1 MVKRS
6 LPKVN
11 SKEDLFSTSAMDGV
25 EHLQEEWISYKISL
39 GVGGEWVTFLTWK
52 PPTFYQKIMD

>member
-39 GVGGEWVTFLTWK
+39 GVGGEWVTFLT
-52 PPTFYQKIMD
+52 